1 MKIPARWREYVK
13 GCADGA
19 PPTLQRRAIN
29 LLAEDRESRQ
39 RVSVKAAPRVKAKT
53 EKRDGRNARMARI
66 RMDVFNGSGGNC
78 AAKCATPI
86 RYDTF
91 HAHHVIGGGERQAKE
106 SVKTVAPL
114 CGACHEK
121 VHAGD
126 LETLVNLRWWAQET
140 GRREAMHALERRIAK
155 VEEARRAA

>member
-1 MKIPARWREYVK
+1 VNARELKMSPADLLRE
-13 GCADGA
+13 
-19 PPTLQRRAIN
+19 RARQ
-29 LLAEDRESRQ
+29 LAARKQHDK
-39 RVSVKAAPRVKAKT
+39 RVSAKAAPRVKAKT

>member
-1 MKIPARWREYVK
+1 MNARELKMSPTDLVREQ
-13 GCADGA
+13 AR
-19 PPTLQRRAIN
+19 Q
-29 LLAEDRESRQ
+29 LAARKQHDK
-39 RVSVKAAPRVKAKT
+39 RVSVKAAPRVKAKA
-53 EKRDGRNARMARI
+53 EARDGRNARMARI

-78 AAKCATPI
+78 AAMCATPI

-114 CGACHEK
+114 CGSCHEK